1 MRKRIALLTAAV
13 LLLSV
18 WTTACGDSSEEGAAG
33 PEEQVEEV
41 SAAPDEAQNTAAV
54 LDAPPSDTPAADEDG
69 EDPGEDGQ
77 DVNADAEE
85 PSDTPEEQNETP
97 SSTPTPTPAAVT
109 TSAPVTTPA
118 AVSTPTAV
126 QVQTP
131 APETTPPTAEVT
143 PEPEPP
149 AAATREAAM
158 AYIGSSAS
166 SMIAAI
172 GAPSS
177 RSYVPSCL
185 GDGEDGEL
193 IYDGFTVY
201 TYREGNS
208 EIVQDV
214 L

>member
-18 WTTACGDSSEEGAAG
+18 WTTACGDSSKEGAAG
-33 PEEQVEEV
+33 PEEQMEEV
-41 SAAPDEAQNTAAV
+41 SAAPNEAQNTAAV
-54 LDAPPSDTPAADEDG
+54 LDVPPSDTPAANEDG

-77 DVNADAEE
+77 DVDADAEE
-85 PSDTPEEQNETP
+85 PSDTPETP
-97 SSTPTPTPAAVT
+97 APTPTPTPVSVT

-131 APETTPPTAEVT
+131 APETTPPTTEVT

-149 AAATREAAM
+149 TAATREAAM

-193 IYDGFTVY
+193 IYNGFTVY

>member
-18 WTTACGDSSEEGAAG
+18 WTTACGDSSKEGAAG

-41 SAAPDEAQNTAAV
+41 SAAPNEAQNTAAV
-54 LDAPPSDTPAADEDG
+54 LDAPPSNTPAANEDG
-69 EDPGEDGQ
+69 EDPGEDVQ
-77 DVNADAEE
+77 DVDADAEE
-85 PSDTPEEQNETP
+85 PSDTPEEQEKTP
-97 SSTPTPTPAAVT
+97 PSTPTPTPAAVT

-143 PEPEPP
+143 PELEPP
-149 AAATREAAM
+149 AAATREAAT